1 MYLIVTPV
9 ERTLKGRGEFLP
21 PIQDLFHLNLV
32 HLIHEE
38 RLSKKWSSYRS
49 QKRNARAFEEGV
61 SYLFSVY
68 RRRGDNFSVEEKMR
82 WQDKK
87 WKKEE
92 LLMAKV
98 RNLII
103 TA

>member
-1 MYLIVTPV
+1 M
-9 ERTLKGRGEFLP
+9 
-21 PIQDLFHLNLV
+21 
-32 HLIHEE
+32 
-38 RLSKKWSSYRS
+38 
-49 QKRNARAFEEGV
+49 
-61 SYLFSVY
+61 FSVY